1 MESINQYVGGGIMTS
16 TIDKKFVDAKVKEFL
31 DKGGKITKLPRYMGD
46 PDIKQ
51 GIPMGFGKGRASQV
65 SFNYVPQGYKGSSI
79 YNQGEYRTKEVDNY
93 ISAMKL
99 QEKKS

>member
-1 MESINQYVGGGIMTS
+1 MT
-16 TIDKKFVDAKVKEFL
+16 TIIDKKFVDAKVKEFL
-31 DKGGKITKLPRYMGD
+31 DKGGKITKCPQYMGD

-65 SFNYVPQGYKGSSI
+65 NFNNYVRPQGYKISSI
-79 YNQGEYRTKEVDNY
+79 YNNQGEYRTKEVDNY

-99 QEKKS
+99 QERKVA

>member
-1 MESINQYVGGGIMTS
+1 MTS
-16 TIDKKFVDAKVKEFL
+16 TIDKKFVDAAVKEFL

-65 SFNYVPQGYKGSSI
+65 NFNYVPQGYKVSSI
-79 YNQGEYRTKEVDNY
+79 YNQGEFRTKEVQTH
-93 ISAMKL
+93 ISAMRL
-99 QEKKS
+99 QERKAI